1 MEALAVQE
9 PLDVAQQFEPV
20 VAASDVKRRYGVNS
34 ICVKALPRRPRTT
47 RRWSTDHGHSGIE
60 ALLGENLRG

>member
-34 ICVKALPRRPRTT
+34 ICVKALRGVPERPAGGVPTTDIRASKLSWGRT
-47 RRWSTDHGHSGIE
+47 
-60 ALLGENLRG
+60 